1 MARFTN
7 GPDATDNPANIQ
19 TRAATIVSKTLFMT
33 RIFLPQLSV
42 PSPNGVVVNY
52 NTKWNASPVGP

>member
-19 TRAATIVSKTLFMT
+19 TRAATIVSRTLFMT

-52 NTKWNASPVGP
+52 NTNRNASP

>member
-19 TRAATIVSKTLFMT
+19 TRAATIVSSILFMT
-33 RIFLPQLSV
+33 RILC
-42 PSPNGVVVNY
+42 PNRLCLALMVL
-52 NTKWNASPVGP
+52 

>member
-33 RIFLPQLSV
+33 RIFLPNCSCLALIV
-42 PSPNGVVVNY
+42 L
-52 NTKWNASPVGP
+52 

>member
-33 RIFLPQLSV
+33 RIFLPQRSV
-42 PSPNGVVVNY
+42 PSSNGVVVNY
-52 NTKWNASPVGP
+52 NTN